1 MQEGRDENAIGG
13 ISSLTLMHTD
23 NAVSIIWTDH
33 HGTGVQKFCR
43 DAGATSLYDVRGL
56 VIALNS
62 QVTSAT

>member
-43 DAGATSLYDVRGL
+43 DAGATSLYDV
-56 VIALNS
+56 
-62 QVTSAT
+62 